1 MTNHEILNCYKLQ
14 NTLKRK
20 GVALN
25 DETGRESLNDLEK
38 HQMIMDLKAY
48 IVGQDPTN

>member
-25 DETGRESLNDLEK
+25 EVNRKSLNDLEK
-38 HQMIMDLKAY
+38 QQMIVELKAY
-48 IVGQDPTN
+48 IDGQDPTN

>member
-25 DETGRESLNDLEK
+25 ETGRESLNELEK

-48 IVGQDPTN
+48 IDGQDPTN

>member
-25 DETGRESLNDLEK
+25 EASRKSLSELQK

-48 IVGQDPTN
+48 IDGQDPTN

>member
-14 NTLKRK
+14 NILKRK

-25 DETGRESLNDLEK
+25 ELNRKILNALEK
-38 HQMIMDLKAY
+38 QQMIVELKAY
-48 IVGQDPTN
+48 IDGQDPTN